1 MVTSSHIQ
9 ITKLYV
15 NDDDMQDQEPLTLY
29 AVSPRWAK
37 RLEDSKLFPP
47 LPLDGYNCILN
58 LKMLQNV

>member
-47 LPLDGYNCILN
+47 LPLDATI
-58 LKMLQNV
+58 VS